1 VNDAARK
8 AVVAPARVRRMGRG
22 ELGKVGLFA
31 ALVAVLAALPF
42 VATIGVTGPLI
53 TFFVLLTVSTMWN
66 LLAGYAGLVSIGQ
79 QAYIGLGAYAVL
91 QLSDWGVHPFLGVGL
106 AAVVCALLALPTS
119 WLAFRL
125 RGDYFAVGTWVI
137 ADVYRLVIVR
147 DDALGGGSGRS
158 LTTLSS
164 LDPIFRQAAV
174 YWIALAVA
182 ALALTSTYLLLRSR
196 LGLSLTAIRDNE
208 IGARSVGVRVARTKR
223 IVYLT
228 AAAGAGASGAVLI
241 ASQLSVN
248 PDAIFSVQ
256 WSAYMIFIVLI
267 GGIGTLEGPVLGA
280 VVFYVLQQTLSDQG
294 AWYLILLG
302 TIAVVVAIFAPRG
315 LFALAADRFGW
326 RLFSVGYWV
335 ELPNVT
341 APARAEAPT
350 SSERAGG
357 SRGAPTGNA

>member
-1 VNDAARK
+1 VSTLSKDLAPG
-8 AVVAPARVRRMGRG
+8 AVRVRRVGRAEIGRG
-22 ELGKVGLFA
+22 VLFLGFV
-31 ALVAVLAALPF
+31 VVLAALPF
-42 VATIGVTGPLI
+42 LTTVGITGPLV
-53 TFFVLLTVSTMWN
+53 TFFALVTISTMWN

-91 QLSDWGVHPFLGVGL
+91 QLSDWGVHPFLGVAL
-106 AAVVCALLALPTS
+106 AAGAAALFALPTS

-158 LTTLSS
+158 LTTLSG
-164 LDPIFRQAAV
+164 LDPIVRQAVV
-174 YWIALAVA
+174 YWVALAMAALAV
-182 ALALTSTYLLLRSR
+182 SGTYLLLRSR

-228 AAAGAGASGAVLI
+228 AAAGAGAAGAVLMI
-241 ASQLSVN
+241 SQLGVN

-267 GGIGTLEGPVLGA
+267 GGIGSLEGPIVGTL
-280 VVFYVLQQTLSDQG
+280 VFFALQQTLANQG

-302 TIAVVVAIFAPRG
+302 AIAVVVAVFAPRG
-315 LFALAADRFGW
+315 LFGLAADRFGM

-335 ELPNVT
+335 ELP
-341 APARAEAPT
+341 R
-350 SSERAGG
+350 RKDGG
-357 SRGAPTGNA
+357 PGM